1 MSNFIG
7 TKTEL
12 VNFLIARTPLVII
25 DTNERERVE
34 RMLAEI
40 TSELGDKILYYTES
54 GEVKTIGDNADV
66 MKTNDNPLGFFFE
79 KMKKQRRLNIVLG
92 DVQNISTDSFYAR
105 DLMNLLYLAN
115 STDSVVMLITS
126 ESVWSRISGFG
137 MSIKL
142 DLPDIDE
149 RQVQI
154 CRFMKKAEGRYE
166 IEWDNE
172 DILRAGAILKGFT
185 EIQIENILSTEVIA
199 SKGLFKKRIS
209 SLASQK
215 QKLYGKTD
223 AVQYIEVPDN
233 IEIAGMEHLK
243 AWLNDKR
250 EIFFMPYHV
259 LGEYDLKAPKGIL
272 LVGVPGCGKS
282 ITAKLVSKEWGIPL
296 FRFDIGSVYDKWVG
310 GSEKRMRESLRFIE
324 NVSPCILWIDE
335 IEKAISDSE
344 SDNDT
349 GKRVLGEF
357 LFWMQESNF
366 KVFIVATANNVKALP
381 YELYRKGRFSEVFFV
396 GLPDK
401 VEREAVIRQYG
412 KRSLHC
418 ELDEKTVN
426 AVAEKTE
433 GFSNSDIEAV
443 VKEVAQKSLICKDLY
458 DVEGELIKVAENV
471 IPISK
476 VNSEL
481 VREITEWGSDRAIH
495 V

>member
-1 MSNFIG
+1 MSNFKG

-12 VNFLIARTPLVII
+12 INYLIARTPLVII

-34 RMLAEI
+34 RMLAGI
-40 TSELGDKILYYTES
+40 ASELGDKILYYTES
-54 GEVKTIGDNADV
+54 GDVKTIGNSADV
-66 MKTNDNPLGFFFE
+66 MKTNDDPLGFFFE

-126 ESVWSRISGFG
+126 EPVWNRISGFG

-142 DLPDIDE
+142 DLPDVDE
-149 RQVQI
+149 RQAQI
-154 CRFMKKAEGRYE
+154 REFMKKAEGRYE

-185 EIQIENILSTEVIA
+185 EIQIENILSTEVIG
-199 SKGLFKKRIS
+199 SKGLYKKRIS

-215 QKLYGKTD
+215 QKIYGKTD

-243 AWLNDKR
+243 SWLNDKR
-250 EIFFMPYHV
+250 EIFFTPYTV

-282 ITAKLVSKEWGIPL
+282 ITAKLVSKEWGLPL

-335 IEKAISDSE
+335 IEKVISDSD

-381 YELYRKGRFSEVFFV
+381 YELYRKGRFSEIFFV

-401 VEREAVIRQYG
+401 TERESVIRQYAR
-412 KRSLHC
+412 RSLHC
-418 ELDEKTVN
+418 ELDEKTVT

-433 GFSNSDIEAV
+433 GFSNSDLEAV
-443 VKEVAQKSLICKDLY
+443 VKEVAQKSLICKGLD
-458 DVEGELIKVAENV
+458 DVEGELIKVAGNV

-476 VNSEL
+476 VNAEL

>member
-1 MSNFIG
+1 MINYIF
-7 TKTEL
+7 
-12 VNFLIARTPLVII
+12 ARTPLVII

-34 RMLAEI
+34 RMLAGIASEI
-40 TSELGDKILYYTES
+40 GDSILYYTES
-54 GEVKTIGDNADV
+54 GDVKSIGNNDGI
-66 MKTNDNPLGFFFE
+66 MKANDNPLGFFFD

-137 MSIKL
+137 MNVKL

-154 CRFMKKAEGRYE
+154 REFIKKAGGRYE
-166 IEWDNE
+166 IEWNDE

-185 EIQIENILSTEVIA
+185 EIQIENILSTEIIG

-215 QKLYGKTD
+215 QKIYGKSD

-243 AWLNDKR
+243 NWLNDKR
-250 EIFFMPYHV
+250 EVFFTPYSV
-259 LGEYDLKAPKGIL
+259 LSEYDLKSPKGIL

-282 ITAKLVSKEWGIPL
+282 ITAKLVSKEWGLPL

-335 IEKAISDSE
+335 IEKVISNSD

-381 YELYRKGRFSEVFFV
+381 YELYRKGRFSEIFFV

-401 VEREAVIRQYG
+401 AERESVIRQYG
-412 KRSLHC
+412 RRSLHC
-418 ELDEKTVN
+418 ELDEKTV
-426 AVAEKTE
+426 ATVAEKTE

-443 VKEVAQKSLICKDLY
+443 VKEVAQKSLICNGLD
-458 DVEGELIKVAENV
+458 DIEGELIKVAENV

-481 VREITEWGSDRAIH
+481 VKEITEWGSDRAIR

>member
-1 MSNFIG
+1 MSNFKG

-12 VNFLIARTPLVII
+12 INYLIARTPLVII

-34 RMLAEI
+34 RMLAGI
-40 TSELGDKILYYTES
+40 ASELGDKILYYTES
-54 GEVKTIGDNADV
+54 GDVKTIGNSADV
-66 MKTNDNPLGFFFE
+66 MKTNDDPLGFFFE

-126 ESVWSRISGFG
+126 EPVWNRISGFG

-142 DLPDIDE
+142 DLPDVDE
-149 RQVQI
+149 RQAQI
-154 CRFMKKAEGRYE
+154 REFMKKAEGRYE

-185 EIQIENILSTEVIA
+185 EIQIENILSTEVIG
-199 SKGLFKKRIS
+199 SKGLYKKRIS

-215 QKLYGKTD
+215 QKIYGKTD

-243 AWLNDKR
+243 SWLNDKR
-250 EIFFMPYHV
+250 EIFFTPYTV

-282 ITAKLVSKEWGIPL
+282 ITAKLVSKEWGLPL

-335 IEKAISDSE
+335 IEKVISDSD

-381 YELYRKGRFSEVFFV
+381 YELYRKGRFSEIFFV

-401 VEREAVIRQYG
+401 TERESVIRQYAR
-412 KRSLHC
+412 RSLHC
-418 ELDEKTVN
+418 ELDEKTVT

-433 GFSNSDIEAV
+433 GFSNSDLEAV
-443 VKEVAQKSLICKDLY
+443 VKEVAQKSLICKGLD

-481 VREITEWGSDRAIH
+481 VKEITDWGSDRAIH

>member
-12 VNFLIARTPLVII
+12 INYIFARTPLVII

-34 RMLAEI
+34 RMLAGIASEI
-40 TSELGDKILYYTES
+40 GDSILYYTES
-54 GEVKTIGDNADV
+54 GDVKSIGNNDGI
-66 MKTNDNPLGFFFE
+66 MKANDNPLGFFFD

-137 MSIKL
+137 MNVKL

-154 CRFMKKAEGRYE
+154 REFIKKAGGRYE
-166 IEWDNE
+166 IEWNDE

-185 EIQIENILSTEVIA
+185 EIQIENILSTEIIG

-215 QKLYGKTD
+215 QKIYGKSD

-243 AWLNDKR
+243 NWLNDKR
-250 EIFFMPYHV
+250 EVFFTPYSV
-259 LGEYDLKAPKGIL
+259 LSEYDLKSPKGIL

-282 ITAKLVSKEWGIPL
+282 ITAKLVSKEWGLPL

-335 IEKAISDSE
+335 IEKVISNSD

-381 YELYRKGRFSEVFFV
+381 YELYRKGRFSEIFFV

-401 VEREAVIRQYG
+401 AERESVIRQYG
-412 KRSLHC
+412 RRSLHC
-418 ELDEKTVN
+418 ELDEKTV
-426 AVAEKTE
+426 ATVAEKTE

-443 VKEVAQKSLICKDLY
+443 VKEVAQKSLICNGLD
-458 DVEGELIKVAENV
+458 DIEGELIKVAENV

-481 VREITEWGSDRAIH
+481 VKEITEWGSDRAIR

>member
-12 VNFLIARTPLVII
+12 INYIFARTPLVII

-34 RMLAEI
+34 RMLAGIASEI
-40 TSELGDKILYYTES
+40 GDSILYYTES
-54 GEVKTIGDNADV
+54 GDVKSIGNNDGI
-66 MKTNDNPLGFFFE
+66 MKANDNPLGFFFD

-137 MSIKL
+137 MNVKL

-154 CRFMKKAEGRYE
+154 REFIKKANGRYE
-166 IEWDNE
+166 IEWNDE

-185 EIQIENILSTEVIA
+185 EIQIENILSTEIIG

-215 QKLYGKTD
+215 QKIYGKSD

-243 AWLNDKR
+243 NWLNDKR
-250 EIFFMPYHV
+250 EVFFTPYSV
-259 LGEYDLKAPKGIL
+259 LSEYDLKSPKGIL

-282 ITAKLVSKEWGIPL
+282 ITAKLVSKEWGLPL

-335 IEKAISDSE
+335 IEKVISNSD

-381 YELYRKGRFSEVFFV
+381 YELYRKGRFSEIFFV

-401 VEREAVIRQYG
+401 AERESVIRQYG
-412 KRSLHC
+412 RRSLHC
-418 ELDEKTVN
+418 ELDEKTV
-426 AVAEKTE
+426 ATVAEKTE

-443 VKEVAQKSLICKDLY
+443 VKEVAQKSLICNGLD
-458 DVEGELIKVAENV
+458 DIEGELIKVAENV

-481 VREITEWGSDRAIH
+481 VKEITEWGSDRAIR

>member
-12 VNFLIARTPLVII
+12 INYIFARTPLVII

-34 RMLAEI
+34 RMLAGIASEI
-40 TSELGDKILYYTES
+40 GDSILYYTES
-54 GEVKTIGDNADV
+54 GDVKSIGNNDGI
-66 MKTNDNPLGFFFE
+66 MKANDNPLGFFFD

-137 MSIKL
+137 MNVKL

-154 CRFMKKAEGRYE
+154 REFIKKAGGRYE
-166 IEWDNE
+166 IEWNDE

-185 EIQIENILSTEVIA
+185 EIQIENILSTEIIG

-215 QKLYGKTD
+215 QKIYGKSD

-243 AWLNDKR
+243 NWLNDKR
-250 EIFFMPYHV
+250 EVFFTPYSV
-259 LGEYDLKAPKGIL
+259 LSEYDLKSPKGIL

-282 ITAKLVSKEWGIPL
+282 ITAKLVSKEWGLPL

-335 IEKAISDSE
+335 IEKVISNSD

-381 YELYRKGRFSEVFFV
+381 YELYRKGRFSEIFFV
-396 GLPDK
+396 GPPDK
-401 VEREAVIRQYG
+401 AERESVIRQYG
-412 KRSLHC
+412 RRSLHC
-418 ELDEKTVN
+418 ELDEKTV
-426 AVAEKTE
+426 ATVAEKTE

-443 VKEVAQKSLICKDLY
+443 VKEVAQKSLICNGLD
-458 DVEGELIKVAENV
+458 DIEGELIKVAENV

-481 VREITEWGSDRAIH
+481 VKEITEWGSDRAIR

>member
-1 MSNFIG
+1 MSNFMG

-12 VNFLIARTPLVII
+12 INYIFARTPLVII
-25 DTNERERVE
+25 DTNERERIE
-34 RMLAEI
+34 RMLAGIASEI
-40 TSELGDKILYYTES
+40 GDNILYYTES
-54 GEVKTIGDNADV
+54 GDVKSIGNNDGI
-66 MKTNDNPLGFFFE
+66 MKANDNPLGFFFD

-126 ESVWSRISGFG
+126 EAVWSRISGFG
-137 MSIKL
+137 MNVKL

-154 CRFMKKAEGRYE
+154 REFVKKANGRYV
-166 IEWDNE
+166 IEWNDE

-185 EIQIENILSTEVIA
+185 EIQIENILSTEIIG

-215 QKLYGKTD
+215 QKIYGKSD

-233 IEIAGMEHLK
+233 IEIAGMDHLK
-243 AWLNDKR
+243 NWLNDKR
-250 EIFFMPYHV
+250 EVFFTPYSV
-259 LGEYDLKAPKGIL
+259 LSEYDLKSPKGIL

-282 ITAKLVSKEWGIPL
+282 ITAKLVSKEWGLPL

-335 IEKAISDSE
+335 IEKVISNSD

-381 YELYRKGRFSEVFFV
+381 YELYRKGRFSEIFFV

-401 VEREAVIRQYG
+401 TERESVIRQYSR
-412 KRSLHC
+412 RSLHC
-418 ELDEKTVN
+418 ELDEKTVVT
-426 AVAEKTE
+426 VAEKTE
-433 GFSNSDIEAV
+433 GFSNSDLEAV
-443 VKEVAQKSLICKDLY
+443 VKEVAQKSLICNGLD
-458 DVEGELIKVAENV
+458 DIEGELIKVAENV

-481 VREITEWGSDRAIH
+481 VTEITKWGSDRAIR

>member
-12 VNFLIARTPLVII
+12 VNYLIARTPSVII

-34 RMLAEI
+34 KMLAGI
-40 TSELGDKILYYTES
+40 ASDIGDRILYYTES
-54 GEVKTIGDNADV
+54 GDVKTIGSNSDV
-66 MKTNDNPLGFFFE
+66 MKTNDNPLGFFFD

-126 ESVWSRISGFG
+126 ETVWSRISGFG
-137 MSIKL
+137 MSVKL
-142 DLPDIDE
+142 DLPDNEE

-154 CRFMKKAEGRYE
+154 REFIKKSEGLYK

-172 DILRAGAILKGFT
+172 DILRASAILKGFT
-185 EIQIENILSTEVIA
+185 EIQIENILSTEVIG

-215 QKLYGKTD
+215 QKIYGKTD
-223 AVQYIEVPDN
+223 AVQYIQVPDD
-233 IEIAGMEHLK
+233 IEIAGMQHLK
-243 AWLNDKR
+243 SWLNDKR
-250 EIFFMPYHV
+250 EIFFMPYSV

-282 ITAKLVSKEWGIPL
+282 ITAKLVSKEWGLPL

-335 IEKAISDSE
+335 IEKVISDSN

-381 YELYRKGRFSEVFFV
+381 YELYRKGRFSEIFFV

-401 VEREAVIRQYG
+401 AEREAVIRQYG
-412 KRSLHC
+412 RRSLHR
-418 ELDEKTVN
+418 ELDEKIVSTL
-426 AVAEKTE
+426 ADKTE
-433 GFSNSDIEAV
+433 GFSNSDLEAV
-443 VKEVAQKSLICKDLY
+443 VKEVAQKSLICKGLD
-458 DVEGELIKVAENV
+458 DIEGELIKIAENV

-476 VNSEL
+476 VNTEL
-481 VREITEWGSDRAIH
+481 VNEITEWGSERAIR

>member
-12 VNFLIARTPLVII
+12 INYIFARTPLVII

-34 RMLAEI
+34 RMLAGI
-40 TSELGDKILYYTES
+40 TSEIGDSILYYTES
-54 GEVKTIGDNADV
+54 GDVKSIGNNNDI
-66 MKTNDNPLGFFFE
+66 MKANDNPLGFFFD

-126 ESVWSRISGFG
+126 EPVWSRISGFG
-137 MSIKL
+137 MNVKL

-154 CRFMKKAEGRYE
+154 CEFIKKADGRYE
-166 IEWDNE
+166 IEWNDE

-185 EIQIENILSTEVIA
+185 EIQIENILSTEIIG

-215 QKLYGKTD
+215 QKIYGKSD

-243 AWLNDKR
+243 NWLNDKR
-250 EIFFMPYHV
+250 EIFFTPYSV
-259 LGEYDLKAPKGIL
+259 LSEYDLKSPKGIL

-282 ITAKLVSKEWGIPL
+282 ITSKLVSKEWGLPL

-335 IEKAISDSE
+335 IEKVISNSD

-381 YELYRKGRFSEVFFV
+381 YELYRKGRFSEIFFV

-401 VEREAVIRQYG
+401 AEREAVIRQYG
-412 KRSLHC
+412 RRSLHC
-418 ELDEKTVN
+418 ELDENTVTT
-426 AVAEKTE
+426 VAEKTE
-433 GFSNSDIEAV
+433 GFSNSDLEAV
-443 VKEVAQKSLICKDLY
+443 VKEVAQKSLICNGLDNI
-458 DVEGELIKVAENV
+458 EEELIKVTENV

-481 VREITEWGSDRAIH
+481 VREITEWGSDRAIR